1 MEKFEYYCKAH
12 KYSKALWLE
21 LLRVP
26 ASEHARYNIG
36 RYWTFPGEIDIAR
49 MQHALQ
55 DVVNTNWDMRSNFF
69 EQDGELY
76 LGVHK
81 VVTAKLE
88 YREAANAAACS
99 ALIEALTAL
108 PFDLER
114 DKLFRFYAIK
124 NIADQQTTLLFIFC
138 HLITDGAV
146 IENIARQAEQAY
158 VEQVQPDAD
167 GNDSAGLATLQAFM
181 AAQEQET
188 ITDTGISYWADK
200 LAGKTLTNQ
209 LPRNSGGK
217 EAGFKVMRADK
228 LIQGEIYRK
237 IKRFC
242 SVHNVSLFNVMQAL
256 TGLVVCRYSGSAEAV
271 ISYPVNIRGQHKGLK
286 GFCVN
291 ALLYL
296 FAEAGTFLEQV
307 QKLRA
312 EIPPPAARKLAAWE
326 LSGTVYTKDTHL
338 NVALSHT
345 LGYKFDFAQIGSVS
359 ENILIPN
366 VGQSDLAVY
375 YDELPDGL
383 ELTVLS
389 VAGSLTTDML
399 VQIANHF
406 EWLAEKVT
414 GETQEQTD
422 LITLLTAAEY
432 EQIMYEWNKPAK
444 PSVNKTFIDL
454 FRQQV
459 NLHGE
464 NIALVD
470 AVSTLTYEQTDLYS
484 DRLARELVRLGVT
497 TNTFV
502 AIMLPRRKEFMIS
515 VIAAMKAGGAYV
527 PLDNEYPPERLAYM
541 VKDSSAKVLITTR
554 DIYAQKGI
562 PAANALFIEQFDF
575 SLESNQDIQLAAPD
589 RENLA
594 YMIYTSGST
603 GKPKG
608 VMIRHKSLV
617 SMLSWRT
624 ADYGLTASD
633 KVCCHCSFSFDASV
647 NELFVPL
654 IVGGQLHIIS
664 EELRQDLPAFHH
676 YLLNHAITDGAFS
689 TQFGMEL
696 INQFDVPLRSITL
709 GGEKLKAVRKVRGML
724 VNAYGPTEFTVASNY
739 HIVNQEK
746 DFDNIPIGKPVA
758 NSWSYVVDKTMK
770 LAPIGVAGE
779 LCLAGEQIALGY
791 WNRPDLTAE
800 KFIPN
805 PFQTCPENDKMYRT
819 GDLVRWNA
827 NGELEYLGR
836 IDSQIKL
843 RGFRIE
849 LGEIESAMDKFPG
862 ITASVADVKIIGTA
876 QHLCGYFTA
885 ACDID
890 INELRDHLRQGL
902 TEYMVPT
909 VLLQLDKIPLTPN
922 GKVDKKA
929 LPEPVMTRQEIVLPQ
944 TETQQQLFTIITTIL
959 NANDFGVT
967 DDLFSAGLTSILA
980 IKLSVGIYK
989 QFGVNVKTND
999 IFTNTTIVQL
1009 EQLISKAAQADHAV
1023 TFAKQAYY
1031 PLTENQLGVYYE
1043 WEKDR
1048 TALQYNIPQVSIFSR
1063 QVDPVALYGA
1073 VEKVIAAHPYLK
1085 TVLTMRDDQVVQLR
1099 NDDAPVIIEL
1109 TELTEHDIA
1118 TRKQNFVQP
1127 FDLFTG
1133 PLYRIAVCYTDKH
1146 TYLFVDIHHII
1157 IDGTALSVFMADLAK
1172 AYRGEELIPEAYTGF
1187 DYALAEAQLA
1197 GSVKYAEAE
1206 QFFDSKLSGTMTE
1219 LPRIATGSDDH
1230 RTAVA
1235 TVLIPGQRITSFCQ
1249 KYAITPSNLFLAAL
1263 CLTLARYTREEQVV
1277 ITAISSGRN
1286 ENRLHAIMG
1295 MLVKTLPVV
1304 VDIKA
1309 SDKVTDYVKAVQ
1321 DTMFA
1326 TLANE
1331 IYPFTKIAK
1340 KHKIA
1345 PLINYAYQGGVMET
1359 VEFAGHPLATE
1370 VLALNKA
1377 KFPLEIS
1384 ATPVQG
1390 DYEFSVEYDTSLYT
1404 DDYMTYFTSAIA
1416 ACANQL
1422 AEHPDLLCTAIAI
1435 VDDQQQSLLASF
1447 NADHEEFAE
1456 TTWNTLFEKTAQA
1469 HSNHTALIAADKTFS
1484 YAELNAMANRIANAL
1499 IAKGIK
1505 PEDKAAILLPRDSRL
1520 LCALLG
1526 IIKSGGAFIPIDP
1539 QYPADRVNHILA
1551 DSGAAFII
1559 TTGETQ
1565 AAQAF
1570 PNGLI
1575 IDELLRHEA
1584 DHNPETAV
1592 TAANL
1597 CYIIYTSGSTGKPKG
1612 VLIEHRNIV
1621 NYVLPLESN
1630 FYIKKY
1636 CSCRVSLSITTVS
1649 FDVFV
1654 EEALVTLA
1662 NGLTLAFADEDTAR
1676 NPLLLGKFMTATAA
1690 EVIAIT
1696 PSLILQYL
1704 EDEDFAN
1711 ALATVKVI
1719 ICGGEKFP
1727 VNCFSTLRK
1736 YTDAVIF
1743 NCYGPTETTIGSN
1756 AKEMESETITVGKGL
1771 GNVKLYIVDKGLNL
1785 LPIGAVGELLIG
1797 GYGVGRGYLNRPD
1810 LTQEMFITFQGERV
1824 YRSGDYAKW
1833 TPDGEI
1839 DIISR
1844 MDDQIKLRGLRIE
1857 LGEIENTL
1865 QAYDGISLAVV
1876 IVRQNQ
1882 GIQYLVGYYTAQTP
1896 DTTIDLQKLTDY
1908 LRRKLPDYMV
1918 PAYLIRLEAMPLTT
1932 SGKIDRKKLPAV
1944 EFAAPER
1951 EYIAPSSTLEEKLCA
1966 IWAATLR
1973 LDKVGVTDDFFNLGG
1988 DSIQSIQLSSRMR
2001 KAGITASVKDIFA
2014 YRTISRL
2021 AKMIT
2026 TEASG
2031 SDILSE
2037 QGPLSGDIACLPIQ
2051 QWFLTS
2057 DFANKNYYNQS
2068 FLIRVNGKIDQEK
2081 LESALEKLNHH
2092 HDILRAAYP
2101 GGKQVYRPTSQ
2112 VIPVREWDITG
2123 KTTAETQAA
2132 LTGWQNN
2139 FNLEQGYVWQSGI
2152 IRGYHDGSER
2162 IYFAAHHMVI
2172 DAVSWRILC
2181 EDLRDLYEGRQL
2193 SAKGTSY
2200 RQWVENI
2207 QEYDSHAPAAEQDY
2221 WAAIYCLQ
2229 AKQQNHWQQLIDEDG
2244 ISRST
2249 TVEFS
2254 EEITRRLLQSSN
2266 NAYNTEIND
2275 LLLSGL
2281 AQALFAVSGE
2291 QRSWITLEGHGR
2303 EDIADRI
2310 DISRT
2315 VGWFTTMYPVQ
2326 LTWEQSLRATIISNK
2341 ENSRQ
2346 IPRKGIGYGA
2356 LHGYGRLPKILF
2368 NYLGQIGGNAQ
2379 GNWELTGEA
2388 SGLPISPDNKEDS
2401 IISINGLTA
2410 DGKMRFIVESC
2421 LNETAHN
2428 QLSARFTQSIA
2439 DIVAFCEEII
2449 SQGRQEKTASDYP
2462 EAQISQEHYEQL
2474 QLRYGNNIASIYPAN
2489 SLQEGF
2495 IYHVAAHPD
2504 DDAYRL
2510 QTVYDYNTNLHVEHY
2525 KQAWKNA
2532 VAKYPVLR
2540 TRFDWEDNM
2549 LQIVLAAGE
2558 PEIYEYDLTTEA
2570 DQETAIRK
2578 IQESDRQRAYDL
2590 RHGSL
2595 VRIHIIRRGDE
2606 TYTILES
2613 EHHAITDG
2621 WSTPILLDYIHHEY
2635 YRLNDGI
2642 DTDQSAETAYEEAQ
2656 KYYFRNRFS
2665 AAEYWQQTLAG
2676 ITDGNDISHWLDK
2689 KPKRL
2694 DLNAIRSI
2702 TDPQEQTIA
2711 ISGPDYEKLKAVAKD
2726 CGVTVNVL
2734 LQYAWHKLLHVY
2746 TRDEVTT
2753 VGTTVSGRGIP
2764 VDGIEASVGMYI
2776 NTLPLTVRWH
2786 DKTLSLQAKLA
2797 EIQNQINGLNTN
2809 CHVRLAGLQTGGKR
2823 LFHNLFAYENY
2834 PAPDET
2840 AAEAARPDRLKLNIR
2855 YGVEKVDYPLG
2866 VMAIEQDNAL
2876 HIAIKYGGQLSSSE
2890 TIGRLLEKIKFIL
2903 LQLPDNI
2910 SWPESAIQTVDCNER
2925 KLLEQFNQPSKDIQ
2939 YDNQAT
2945 FPDLFRRQVKLHGE
2959 NIALVD
2965 SVSNLTYEQTD
2976 LHSDRLAREL
2986 MRLGVTANT
2995 FVGIML
3001 PRRKEFMVSVIAIL
3015 KACGAYVPLDNEY
3028 PQDRIAYMLQD
3039 SGAKVLITTKE
3050 LYAEK
3055 GVPAENVLYIDQFD
3069 FNADSDQD
3077 IHLATPDRE
3086 SLAYMIYTSGSTGK
3100 PKGVMI
3106 RHKSLVAFLAW
3117 RAAHYGLTA
3126 ADKVCCHSSFSFD
3139 ASVYDLFVPLIVGG
3153 QLHIISED
3161 LRHDMPAFHKYL
3173 TTHEIT
3179 DGAFSTQFGM
3189 ELINQFNIPLRSI
3202 TLGGEKLKVVKKFHG
3217 TLVNGYGPTEFTIAS
3232 NYHIVDQEK
3241 GFDNIPIGKPVPNSW
3256 SYVVDES
3263 MNLVPIGVAGE
3274 LCLAGEQIALGY
3286 WNRADLTAE
3295 KFIANPFKTCL
3306 ANDKMYR
3313 TGDLVKW
3320 NANGELE
3327 YLGRID
3333 NQIKLRGFR
3342 IELGEIES
3350 AMTKFPGITASAAD
3364 VKTIGT
3370 AQHLYGYFTAVSEI
3384 NIDELRDYLRQ
3395 GLTEYMVPTMLL
3407 QLDKIPLTPNGKVDK
3422 KALPEPELKNM
3433 NTYVAPTNELE
3444 AKLCQIFAET
3454 LQLDQ
3459 AGITDSFFD
3468 LGGTSL
3474 LVMKV
3479 VVKAMAMDINIT
3491 YGNVFECQTPQKL
3504 AEFVSSQVKESSF
3517 IDISD
3522 YDYTAID
3529 KLLAKN
3535 ALGEITEKPL
3545 GDILLTGATGF
3556 LGIHVLREFIEH
3568 YPGKVYCLMRSQDGH
3583 SADMRLKVRLVYYFD
3598 HDYAD
3603 LFGSRIFTIEG
3614 DITALE
3620 SMTAK
3625 VDTVINC
3632 AAIVKH
3638 FTVGDELE
3646 KANVAGVRNLIQYCQ
3661 NHDALLIQV
3670 STISVAGTGDAVLKE
3685 HKVTE
3690 AQLYV
3695 GQHVDNQYVQS
3706 KFVAE
3711 RYVLEAASKGLQA
3724 KIMRVGNLT
3733 ARNQD
3738 GEFQLN
3744 FQENSFMNSLKSY
3757 KLLGAFPV
3765 TSMGQPTE
3773 FSPID
3778 STAKAVLKL
3787 AQSNSEYTVFHAHNN
3802 HPIYMAD
3809 IIYAMKDYGFPI
3821 AVVNEEQ
3828 FAECLREK
3836 MQDETIMQALTG
3848 ILAYQE
3854 NDPDKPIY
3862 PLGISNQFTTEVL
3875 YRLNFVWPVTSEFYI
3890 KKAVEALDS
3899 LGFFEC

>member
-1 MEKFEYYCKAH
+1 
-12 KYSKALWLE
+12 
-21 LLRVP
+21 
-26 ASEHARYNIG
+26 
-36 RYWTFPGEIDIAR
+36 
-49 MQHALQ
+49 
-55 DVVNTNWDMRSNFF
+55 
-69 EQDGELY
+69 
-76 LGVHK
+76 
-81 VVTAKLE
+81 
-88 YREAANAAACS
+88 
-99 ALIEALTAL
+99 
-108 PFDLER
+108 
-114 DKLFRFYAIK
+114 
-124 NIADQQTTLLFIFC
+124 
-138 HLITDGAV
+138 
-146 IENIARQAEQAY
+146 
-158 VEQVQPDAD
+158 
-167 GNDSAGLATLQAFM
+167 
-181 AAQEQET
+181 
-188 ITDTGISYWADK
+188 
-200 LAGKTLTNQ
+200 
-209 LPRNSGGK
+209 
-217 EAGFKVMRADK
+217 
-228 LIQGEIYRK
+228 
-237 IKRFC
+237 
-242 SVHNVSLFNVMQAL
+242 
-256 TGLVVCRYSGSAEAV
+256 
-271 ISYPVNIRGQHKGLK
+271 
-286 GFCVN
+286 
-291 ALLYL
+291 
-296 FAEAGTFLEQV
+296 
-307 QKLRA
+307 
-312 EIPPPAARKLAAWE
+312 
-326 LSGTVYTKDTHL
+326 
-338 NVALSHT
+338 
-345 LGYKFDFAQIGSVS
+345 
-359 ENILIPN
+359 
-366 VGQSDLAVY
+366 
-375 YDELPDGL
+375 
-383 ELTVLS
+383 
-389 VAGSLTTDML
+389 
-399 VQIANHF
+399 
-406 EWLAEKVT
+406 
-414 GETQEQTD
+414 
-422 LITLLTAAEY
+422 
-432 EQIMYEWNKPAK
+432 MYEWNKQAK
-444 PSVNKTFIDL
+444 TSVKKTFIDL
-454 FRQQV
+454 FREQANV
-459 NLHGE
+459 HGE

-484 DRLARELVRLGVT
+484 DHLARELVLLGVT
-497 TNTFV
+497 ANTFV
-502 AIMLPRRKEFMIS
+502 VIMLPRRKEFMVS
-515 VIAAMKAGGAYV
+515 VIAALKAGGAYV
-527 PLDNEYPPERLAYM
+527 PLDNEYPLERLAYM
-541 VKDSSAKVLITTR
+541 VEDSGAKVLITTK
-554 DIYAQKGI
+554 DIYAAKGI
-562 PAANALFIEQFDF
+562 PAANVLFIDQFDF
-575 SLESNQDIQLAAPD
+575 SADSNQDIQLAPLD

-617 SMLSWRT
+617 AMLNWRT
-624 ADYGLTASD
+624 ADYGLTDAD
-633 KVCCHCSFSFDASV
+633 KICCHCSFSFDASV
-647 NELFVPL
+647 IDLFPPL
-654 IVGGQLHIIS
+654 AAGGQLHIIS
-664 EELRQDLPAFHH
+664 EELRHDLPAFHD
-676 YLLNHAITDGAFS
+676 YLVRHAITDGNFS

-696 INQFDVPLRSITL
+696 INQFDLPLRSITL
-709 GGEKLKAVRKVRGML
+709 GGEKLKAVRKFSGML
-724 VNAYGPTEFTVASNY
+724 VNGYGPTEFTVCSSY
-739 HIVNQEK
+739 HIVNQDQET
-746 DFDNIPIGKPVA
+746 DNIPIGKPVA
-758 NSWSYVVDKTMK
+758 NSWCYVVDKTMK
-770 LAPIGVAGE
+770 LVPVGVAGE

-805 PFQTCPENDKMYRT
+805 PFQNCPENDKLYRT
-819 GDLVRWNA
+819 GDLVNWNSD
-827 NGELEYLGR
+827 GELEYLGR
-836 IDSQIKL
+836 IDNQIKL

-849 LGEIESAMDKFPG
+849 LGEIESAMAKFPG
-862 ITASVADVKIIGTA
+862 ITASVADVKTIGTA

-885 ACDID
+885 AGAID
-890 INELRDHLRQGL
+890 INQLRDQLRQGL
-902 TEYMVPT
+902 TEYMAPT

-922 GKVDKKA
+922 GKIDKKA
-929 LPEPVMTRQEIVLPQ
+929 LPEPVMTRHEIVPPQ
-944 TETQQQLFTIITTIL
+944 TETQQQLFTIIASIL

-1009 EQLISKAAQADHAV
+1009 EQLISKAVHADQTV

-1048 TALQYNIPQVSIFSR
+1048 TALQYNIPQVSIFPR
-1063 QVDPVALYGA
+1063 QVDPTKLYGA

-1085 TVLTMRDDQVVQLR
+1085 TVLAIHDDQVVQLR
-1099 NDDAPVIIEL
+1099 NDDAPVIIKL
-1109 TELTEHDIA
+1109 TELTEQDIA
-1118 TRKQNFVQP
+1118 KRKETFVQP

-1133 PLYRIAVCYTDKH
+1133 PLYRIAICYTDMH
-1146 TYLFVDIHHII
+1146 TYLFLDIHHII
-1157 IDGTALSVFMADLAK
+1157 IDGAALSEFMADLAK
-1172 AYRGEELIPEAYTGF
+1172 AYGGEGLQTEEYTAF

-1206 QFFDSKLSGTMTE
+1206 QFFDSRLSGTMTE
-1219 LPRIATGSDDH
+1219 LPRMATGSSDH
-1230 RTAVA
+1230 RTGKA
-1235 TVLIPGQRITSFCQ
+1235 TVSVPGNSITGFCQ
-1249 KYAITPSNLFLAAL
+1249 KYAITPGNLFLAAL
-1263 CLTLARYTREEQVV
+1263 CLTLARYTREEQVA

-1286 ENRLHAIMG
+1286 ENRLHGIMG

-1304 VDIKA
+1304 VDINA
-1309 SDKVTDYVKAVQ
+1309 SDKVTGYVKAVQ
-1321 DTMFA
+1321 DIMFA

-1359 VEFAGHPLATE
+1359 VEFAGQPLVTE

-1384 ATPVQG
+1384 ATPVNG
-1390 DYEFSVEYDTSLYT
+1390 NYEISVEYDTSLYT
-1404 DDYMTYFTSAIA
+1404 NDYITYFTSAMA
-1416 ACANQL
+1416 TCANQL
-1422 AEHPDLLCTAIAI
+1422 AEHPDWLCTAIAI

-1447 NADHEEFAE
+1447 NADYEEFAA
-1456 TTWNTLFEKTAQA
+1456 TTWHALFEKTAQA
-1469 HSNHTALIAADKTFS
+1469 HSNHTALIAVDKTFS
-1484 YAELNAMANRIANAL
+1484 YGDLNAMANRIANAL

-1526 IIKSGGAFIPIDP
+1526 IVKSGGAFIPIDP
-1539 QYPADRVNHILA
+1539 HYPADRINHILA
-1551 DSGAAFII
+1551 DSGASFII
-1559 TTGETQ
+1559 TTEETQ
-1565 AAQAF
+1565 TAQSF
-1570 PNGLI
+1570 PNGVI

-1584 DHNPETAV
+1584 DHNPESAV
-1592 TAANL
+1592 TPDNL
-1597 CYIIYTSGSTGKPKG
+1597 CYIIYTSGSTGRPKG

-1621 NYVLPLESN
+1621 NYVLPLKSN
-1630 FYIKKY
+1630 FYITKY

-1690 EVIAIT
+1690 EVMAIT

-1704 EDEDFAN
+1704 EDEDFAK
-1711 ALATVKVI
+1711 ALAKVKVI

-1727 VNCFSTLRK
+1727 ANCFSTLRK
-1736 YTDAVIF
+1736 VTDAVIY

-1756 AKEMESETITVGKGL
+1756 AKELESETITVGKGL
-1771 GNVKLYIVDKGLNL
+1771 GNVKCFIVDNDLNL

-1810 LTQEMFITFQGERV
+1810 LTREKFITFHGERV

-1833 TPDGEI
+1833 TIDGEI

-1865 QAYDGISLAVV
+1865 QAYDGVSLAVV
-1876 IVRQNQ
+1876 IVRENQ
-1882 GIQYLVGYYTAQTP
+1882 GIQYLAGYYTAHTP
-1896 DTTIDLQKLTDY
+1896 DTVIDLQKLTDY
-1908 LRRKLPDYMV
+1908 LRSKLPDYMI
-1918 PAYLIRLEAMPLTT
+1918 PAHLMRLETMPLTT
-1932 SGKIDRKKLPAV
+1932 SGKIDRKKLPNLD
-1944 EFAAPER
+1944 FSLPER
-1951 EYIAPSSTLEEKLCA
+1951 EYIAPSNTLEEKLCA

-1973 LDKVGVTDDFFNLGG
+1973 LEKVGVTDDFFNLGG
-1988 DSIQSIQLSSRMR
+1988 DSIQSIQLSSRLR
-2001 KAGITASVKDIFA
+2001 KAGITASVKDIFE

-2021 AKMIT
+2021 AKMISS
-2026 TEASG
+2026 EASG

-2037 QGPLSGDIACLPIQ
+2037 QGQLSGDIDCLPIQ

-2068 FLIRVNGKIDQEK
+2068 FLIRVNGKVDQEK
-2081 LESALEKLNHH
+2081 LELALEKLNCH

-2112 VIPVREWDITG
+2112 VMPVREWDITC
-2123 KTTAETQAA
+2123 KTAAETQAA
-2132 LTGWQNN
+2132 LTGWQNS
-2139 FNLEQGYVWQSGI
+2139 FNLEQGYVWQNGI
-2152 IRGYHDGSER
+2152 IRGYQDGSER
-2162 IYFAAHHMVI
+2162 IFFAAHHMVI

-2200 RQWVENI
+2200 RQWVQTI
-2207 QEYDSHAPAAEQDY
+2207 QAYTSYAQAGEQEY
-2221 WAAIYCLQ
+2221 WAAIYDLQ
-2229 AKQQNHWQQLIDEDG
+2229 AEKPNHWQHLIDEDG

-2249 TVEFS
+2249 TVEFN
-2254 EEITRRLLQSSN
+2254 EETTRRLLQSSN

-2281 AQALFAVSGE
+2281 AQALFSVSGV
-2291 QRSWITLEGHGR
+2291 QRNWITLEGHGR

-2310 DISRT
+2310 DITRT
-2315 VGWFTTMYPVQ
+2315 VGWFTTMYPVE
-2326 LTWEQSLRATIISNK
+2326 LTMEQSLKQTIIANK
-2341 ENSRQ
+2341 ENFRQ

-2379 GNWELTGEA
+2379 GNWVITGES
-2388 SGLPISPDNKEDS
+2388 SGLFASPDNREDS
-2401 IISINGLTA
+2401 LISINGLTA

-2421 LNETAHN
+2421 LTETAHR
-2428 QLSARFTQSIA
+2428 QLAESFTKSME
-2439 DIVAFCEEII
+2439 DIVSFCDEII

-2462 EAQISQEHYEQL
+2462 EAQINQEYYEQL
-2474 QLRYGNNIASIYPAN
+2474 QSRYGNIIESIYLAN

-2495 IYHVAAHPD
+2495 IYHVAAHPE

-2510 QTVYDYNTNLHVEHY
+2510 QTVYDYNTDLQVEHY

-2540 TRFDWEDNM
+2540 TRFDWEEKM

-2558 PEIYEYDLTTEA
+2558 PEMYEYDLTAEA

-2590 RHGSL
+2590 RQGSL
-2595 VRIHIIRRGDE
+2595 VRIHIIRRGAKK
-2606 TYTILES
+2606 YTILES
-2613 EHHAITDG
+2613 EHHSITDG

-2635 YRLNDGI
+2635 YRLNDGL
-2642 DTDQSAETAYEEAQ
+2642 DTIQSADTAYEEAQ

-2676 ITDGNDISHWLDK
+2676 ITDGNDISYWLDK
-2689 KPKRL
+2689 KAKTL
-2694 DLNAIRSI
+2694 GLNAIRSI
-2702 TDPQEQTIA
+2702 IDPQEQTIA
-2711 ISGPDYEKLKAVAKD
+2711 ISGPDYKKLKAAAKD

-2753 VGTTVSGRGIP
+2753 VGTTISGRGIP
-2764 VDGIEASVGMYI
+2764 VDGIESSVGMYI
-2776 NTLPLTVRWH
+2776 NTLPLIVHWH
-2786 DKTLSLQAKLA
+2786 DKALSLQAKLA
-2797 EIQNQINGLNTN
+2797 DIQNQINSLNTN
-2809 CHVRLAGLQTGGKR
+2809 CYVRLAGLQTGGKR

-2840 AAEAARPDRLKLNIR
+2840 AAEAARPDRLKLTIR

-2866 VMAIEQDNAL
+2866 VIAIEQDQTL
-2876 HIAIKYGGQLSSSE
+2876 HIAIKYGGELSSSKI
-2890 TIGRLLEKIKFIL
+2890 IGKLLEKIKFIL
-2903 LQLPDNI
+2903 LQIPGDIHQAEN
-2910 SWPESAIQTVDCNER
+2910 AIQTVDNKER
-2925 KLLEQFNQPSKDIQ
+2925 KLLAQFHQPSKEIH
-2939 YDNQAT
+2939 YDEQAT
-2945 FPDLFRRQVKLHGE
+2945 FIDLFRQQVNFHSE
-2959 NIALVD
+2959 NIAIVD
-2965 SVSNLTYEQTD
+2965 AVSNLTYEQAD
-2976 LHSDRLAREL
+2976 LASDRLAREL
-2986 MRLGVTANT
+2986 VRLGVTTNT

-3001 PRRKEFMVSVIAIL
+3001 PRRKEFMISVIATL
-3015 KACGAYVPLDNEY
+3015 KAGGAYVPLDNEY
-3028 PQDRIAYMLQD
+3028 PQERIGYMLQD

-3050 LYAEK
+3050 LYTEK
-3055 GVPAENVLYIDQFD
+3055 GVPAENVLYIDHFD
-3069 FNADSDQD
+3069 FSADLNKD
-3077 IHLATPDRE
+3077 IELAAPDRE

-3117 RAAHYGLTA
+3117 RAADYGLTA
-3126 ADKVCCHSSFSFD
+3126 ADHVCCHSSFSFD
-3139 ASVYDLFVPLIVGG
+3139 ASVYDLFVPLTVGG

-3173 TTHEIT
+3173 KNHAIT

-3189 ELINQFNIPLRSI
+3189 ELINQFDLPLRSI
-3202 TLGGEKLKVVKKFHG
+3202 TLGGEKLKVVKKFDG
-3217 TLVNGYGPTEFTIAS
+3217 ILVNGYGPTEFTVAS

-3241 GFDNIPIGKPVPNSW
+3241 DFDNIPIGKPVPNSW
-3256 SYVVDES
+3256 SYVVDET
-3263 MNLVPIGVAGE
+3263 MNLVPLGVAGE
-3274 LCLAGEQIALGY
+3274 LCLSGEQIALGY
-3286 WNRADLTAE
+3286 WNRPDLTAE
-3295 KFIANPFKTCL
+3295 KFIDNPFKTCI

-3320 NANGELE
+3320 NANGKLE

-3350 AMTKFPGITASAAD
+3350 AMAKFPGITASAAD

-3370 AQHLYGYFTAVSEI
+3370 AQHLCGYFTAVNEI
-3384 NIDELRDYLRQ
+3384 DIDELREQLRE
-3395 GLTEYMVPTMLL
+3395 GLTEYMIPTVLL

-3433 NTYVAPTNELE
+3433 NAYAAPTNELE
-3444 AKLCQIFAET
+3444 AKLCQIFAEI

-3459 AGITDSFFD
+3459 VGITDSFFD

-3479 VVKAMAMDINIT
+3479 VVKAIALDINIT

-3522 YDYTAID
+3522 YDYTAIN
-3529 KLLAKN
+3529 KLLSKN
-3535 ALGEITEKPL
+3535 ILGEIAEKPL

-3556 LGIHVLREFIEH
+3556 LGIHVLREFVEY

-3603 LFGSRIFTIEG
+3603 LFGSRIFTVEG

-3620 SMTAK
+3620 SLTAK

-3670 STISVAGTGDAVLKE
+3670 STISVAGTGDAALKE

-3695 GQHVDNQYVQS
+3695 GQRVDNQYVQS
-3706 KFVAE
+3706 KFLAE
-3711 RYVLEAASKGLQA
+3711 RYVLEAAATGLKA

-3757 KLLGAFPV
+3757 KLLGSFPV
-3765 TSMGQPTE
+3765 TSMSQPTE

-3809 IIYAMKDYGFPI
+3809 IIYAMKEYGFPI
-3821 AVVNEEQ
+3821 DVVSEEK

-3875 YRLNFVWPVTSEFYI
+3875 YRLNFVWPMTSEYYI

-3899 LGFFEC
+3899 LGFFDIQFKPE